1 MLHDGT
7 VIAVGQEE
15 RLDTKTVLS
24 NTKVSLMKTL
34 IIVRPGKI
42 AVLFSRNLAV
52 AASTNMRP
60 SPPCPRLLYPRLAWS
75 LSLIILAG
83 LSGCGP
89 AASDHA
95 LTPESRASLGVQSK
109 SQPVSQDTL
118 SPRNNSFTLVANSV
132 SLAAP
137 PVSNYATVPAAQEEP
152 APMPEHLVLP
162 AWIAL
167 ALDAPETR
175 VRLQALDLLAQQGA
189 QAPLDPLIVALDDKD
204 KDVRTK
210 AMAIIER
217 NWAVE

>member
-1 MLHDGT
+1 
-7 VIAVGQEE
+7 
-15 RLDTKTVLS
+15 
-24 NTKVSLMKTL
+24 MKTL
-34 IIVRPGKI
+34 MIVRPGMM
-42 AVLFSRNLAV
+42 AVLFSFNLT
-52 AASTNMRP
+52 AASSSNIRP
-60 SPPCPRLLYPRLAWS
+60 SPLCVRLLYPCLAWF

-95 LTPESRASLGVQSK
+95 LNPESRASLGAQSK
-109 SQPVSQDTL
+109 PQPVSQHTP
-118 SPRNNSFTLVANSV
+118 SPRNNPFTLAASPV

-137 PVSNYATVPAAQEEP
+137 PASNYAPAAQEEP

-162 AWIAL
+162 DWIAL
-167 ALDAPETR
+167 ALDAPKTR
-175 VRLQALDLLAQQGA
+175 VRLQALDLWAQQGA

-204 KDVRTK
+204 KDVRAK